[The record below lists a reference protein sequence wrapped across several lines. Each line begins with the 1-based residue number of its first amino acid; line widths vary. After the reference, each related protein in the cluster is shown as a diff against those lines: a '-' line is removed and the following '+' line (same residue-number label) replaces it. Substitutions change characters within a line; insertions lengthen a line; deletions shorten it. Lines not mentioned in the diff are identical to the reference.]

1 MTKTYKTSTIITLA
15 LNERYFYVVNRKRNM
30 NTNTKLNARAKI
42 LIKLIGD
49 NLGLYL
55 LVFIAT
61 TITIFMRFVPAN
73 ILAELFDHVLGDLP
87 SRYPYWLRNLPLLK
101 DILAGDQISQIW
113 FFGLSIVL
121 SFAIQGLANYF
132 KGIYSAKASEN
143 VAQDLRNRL
152 MNHIVRLPYVY
163 HVEASTGDLIQRC
176 TSDIETVRRFFNV
189 QFISMYNSLMMVAM
203 ALSLMAPVSL
213 KVTLLG
219 IGPVPLMLIY
229 SYFFFKKVIQ
239 AFERTEKAEAVMN
252 AVLQENLSGI
262 RIVQAFGTQKHELDK
277 FTKANTGFF
286 DAAMKAV
293 PIDSMYWTGGDFF
306 SAVQGIIILIT
317 CVLETY
323 HGRLSVGDLIVLTTY
338 SGMLLGPTRQ
348 LGRILSDAGRSLVA
362 LGRIYDIF
370 DTPIEKEHQNA
381 LRPPINK
388 DIEFH
393 NVSLSYDQKRK
404 VLDGV
409 SFSVKSGETFGILG
423 NTGSGKSSLVHLLQR
438 LYSPT
443 EGKITIG
450 GVDLQ
455 DMDSQWLRNRIGL
468 VLQESFLF
476 NRTIYDNVTIAASNS
491 DRQHVISAVEDVQAK
506 DFIENSTNG
515 YDTLV
520 GERGVTLS
528 GGQRQ
533 RLSIA
538 RTLLKD
544 NDVLIFD
551 DSLSAVD
558 SETEAAI
565 RSSLDRR
572 SKEITTIIISHR
584 ITSLMTADHIIVL
597 QDGKIVQEGTHE
609 QLIKQPGLYQQVY
622 EIQIGSGEEYVGHQI

>member
-30 NTNTKLNARAKI
+30 KTNTKLNARAKI

-101 DILAGDQISQIW
+101 DILAGDRISQIW

-176 TSDIETVRRFFNV
+176 TSDIETVRRFLNV
-189 QFISMYNSLMMVAM
+189 QFISMYNSLMMVAI
-203 ALSLMAPVSL
+203 AFSLMAPVSL